1 MRAEVARGKIR
12 EGDSG
17 MKRFALIASLL
28 AVVVMAVL
36 NLTYDF
42 SLKPDAV
49 YPMANV
55 GIEWNTQKTKSPLFP

>member
-1 MRAEVARGKIR
+1 
-12 EGDSG
+12 

-42 SLKPDAV
+42 SIKPDEV

-55 GIEWNTQKTKSPLFP
+55 GIEWNTQKTKEPLFP